1 MKSFPTLPFLLLTM
15 AAALCSGSALAMDAL
30 WVTPGAPA
38 VSEAVRLNIS
48 APDTLDANSA
58 LPLACVVESR
68 FEFGGAL
75 ATLVLLDEAGA
86 TLRES
91 QHEMDLERGPN
102 ELSFEVDTTNLPEG
116 RYSVQVALD
125 YSERDD
131 PAVVSVSVR
140 HVTSA
145 GLQAKLSALQA
156 RLGELAGTSSADARI
171 GLCGE
176 VLHQA
181 QADSDASRWHELA
194 SKTDYLD
201 GALKRIAAGMVFAG
215 TAGPSAVVPVDSTQ
229 AVGFGLQG
237 FSVNGGPA
245 YPLGLSLDVA
255 DATGLDRAK
264 RLGCQWVTVNVGP
277 GDTLSATGAPQDLG
291 ALRGFFERAQEL
303 GLLVTVRLRPDRIGA
318 GMIQRHP
325 EIEAK
330 GFADIDQAP
339 ARVLFEKHLETVV
352 PLLASQP
359 CVGAVELVAYPH
371 FQFDEERYR
380 QLFISHVKTNYPD
393 RIDLNRQWRSHLAT
407 YDEITLKGDKDYSYQ
422 NHRPFQYD
430 WQTFHRNL
438 ALQYLTWAEG
448 KVRGLAPSLPLYVT
462 YADNAFDEGV
472 AVNEPSR
479 EVAAGL
485 FAANGITASVTAE
498 HDLYALTYPGQS
510 AMSALTRSFAP
521 EKPLLVSDYSITSDA
536 KNPALSYDLART
548 ALWELFVDGADGVSL
563 APSSPVLTDP
573 AALEAILTVRSEVNA
588 WAPVIRAF
596 HQAPAEVGILFSSSS
611 KILDNGDPHLKSAR
625 YAFEGATF
633 SGYKVDFITEDQ
645 CVSGKLKSLPVL
657 IIPDTPAL
665 SDEAFQAIGQHVQEG
680 AAVARTGKPI
690 PYNERGTSR
699 HDVVRNT
706 GNTILVR
713 GLNLPT
719 EYLHAMDALIDRG
732 VLPRIPHPVNAFGF
746 PLEGVKSRY
755 VEVDG
760 QPYLYIVNLRPI
772 PVRCNVAGAM
782 TSGRNVLDQQKI
794 QFPRELEPLKPMLI
808 ALNQEEHAVKVAAEE
823 PAAK

>member
-1 MKSFPTLPFLLLTM
+1 MKSLLPFSFLLTAVLGLLHAGN
-15 AAALCSGSALAMDAL
+15 AAAMDAL
-30 WVTPGAPA
+30 WISPPAPT
-38 VSEAVRLNIS
+38 VSEAIRLS
-48 APDTLDANSA
+48 VTVPDTLDAGA
-58 LPLACVVESR
+58 LLRLAAVAESR
-68 FEFGGAL
+68 FEFGGAM
-75 ATLVLLDEAGA
+75 ASLVLLNEAGES
-86 TLRES
+86 LRQS
-91 QHEMDLERGPN
+91 QHQMDLERGPN
-102 ELSFEVDTTNLPEG
+102 DFSFDLDTAGLPEG
-116 RYSVQVALD
+116 RYMVEIALQ

-131 PAVVSVSVR
+131 TAVVSVPVR
-140 HVTSA
+140 HVSSA
-145 GLQAKLSALQA
+145 SLQAQVAAQQA
-156 RLGELAGTSSADARI
+156 RLDALAATSGADARI
-171 GLCGE
+171 GLCRE
-176 VLHQA
+176 VVQQA
-181 QADSDASRWHELA
+181 QADAQGANWRVLA
-194 SKTDYLD
+194 AKTDYLE
-201 GALKRIAAGMVFAG
+201 GALNRIAAGMVFSG
-215 TAGPSAVVPVDSTQ
+215 TAGPAAVAPVDSTQ
-229 AVGFGLQG
+229 AISFTPQG
-237 FSVNGGPA
+237 FSLHGHPA
-245 YPLGLSLDVA
+245 YPLGLSLDTA
-255 DATGLDRAK
+255 NLDGLDRAK

-277 GDTLSATGAPQDLG
+277 GDTLDAAGAPQSLSTLS
-291 ALRGFFERAQEL
+291 AFFARAQEL

-318 GMIQRHP
+318 SMIQRHP
-325 EIEAK
+325 EIEGK

-339 ARVLFEKHLETVV
+339 ARVLFERHLETVL
-352 PLLASQP
+352 PLLTAQS
-359 CVGAVELVAYPH
+359 CIGAVELVAYPH
-371 FQFDEERYR
+371 FQFEEERYR
-380 QLFISHVKTNYPD
+380 QLFIKHVQTNYPD

-407 YDEITLKGDKDYSYQ
+407 YEEITLKGEKDYSYQ

-448 KVRGLAPSLPLYVT
+448 KVRALAPTLPLYISF
-462 YADNAFDEGV
+462 ADNAFDEGV
-472 AVNEPSR
+472 AVYEPSR
-479 EVAAGL
+479 EAAAGL
-485 FAANGITASVTAE
+485 FVANGITASVDTG

-510 AMSALTRSFAP
+510 ALSALTRSFAP
-521 EKPLLVSDYSITSDA
+521 EKPLLVSDYSITTDSGSGVA
-536 KNPALSYDLART
+536 SYDLART
-548 ALWELFVDGADGVSL
+548 ALWELYVSGADGIAL
-563 APSSPVLTDP
+563 APSSPVLNDP
-573 AALEAILTVRSEVNA
+573 AALEALLTVRAEVNA

-596 HQAPAEVGILFSSSS
+596 HQAVPEVGILFSGAS

-625 YAFEGATF
+625 FAFEGATF

-645 CVSGKLKSLPVL
+645 CITGKLTNLPVL

-665 SDEAFQAIGQHVQEG
+665 SDEAFKAIGDHVQQG

-772 PVRCNVAGAM
+772 PVRCHVAGAM
-782 TSGRNVLDQQKI
+782 TSGRDVLTQQAI

-808 ALNQEEHAVKVAAEE
+808 ALNKQEHAVQVAAE
-823 PAAK
+823 PAAE